1 MDAAEKAAIPGAG
14 GPAGPAGAAGPVT
27 DTAAAVTDTAAARR
41 AEPAAAGAP
50 GDGARRWDHAVVTGG
65 AGFVGSHLCTAL
77 LAEGTAVTCVDDFST
92 GTPGNIA
99 HLRDHPGFTLLRADV
114 GEPFA
119 GHVPA
124 PVDLVLHFASPASP
138 ADYLRLPLHT
148 LDTGSLGTRNALAL
162 ARERGARFVL
172 ASTSEVY
179 GDPLQ
184 HPQSER
190 YWGNVNPVG
199 PRSVY
204 DEAKRFGEALTTA
217 EAAAR
222 GTDAGIVR
230 LFNTYGPRMRGHDG
244 RAVPTFIR
252 QALAGEP
259 LTVTG
264 DGRQTRSLAYVDDT
278 VRGVLALAASD
289 LLGPVNLGNPD
300 EITMLDLA
308 HKVIDL
314 TGSPST
320 VRFVERPT
328 DDPAVRCPDITLA
341 RGKLQWAPLV
351 DAGEGLARTIAWYR
365 EHSGAAAA

>member
-1 MDAAEKAAIPGAG
+1 MRGTRDR
-14 GPAGPAGAAGPVT
+14 
-27 DTAAAVTDTAAARR
+27 AAAVQPSRPD
-41 AEPAAAGAP
+41 AP
-50 GDGARRWDHAVVTGG
+50 RYRHAVVTGG
-65 AGFVGSHLCTAL
+65 AGFVGSHLCAEL
-77 LAEGTAVTCVDDFST
+77 LDRGTEVTCVDDLCTAHPDHVRVLT
-92 GTPGNIA
+92 GRPGC
-99 HLRDHPGFTLLRADV
+99 TLLRADV
-114 GEPFA
+114 TEPFSVA
-119 GHVPA
+119 Q

-148 LDTGSLGTRNALAL
+148 LETGSLGTRNALAL
-162 ARERGARFVL
+162 AREHGARFIL

-179 GDPLQ
+179 GDPLE

-204 DEAKRFGEALTTA
+204 DEAKRFAEALTVA
-217 EAAAR
+217 EAEVH

-264 DGRQTRSLAYVDDT
+264 DGRQTRSLTYVADT
-278 VRGVLALAASD
+278 VAGVLAMAGSD
-289 LLGPVNLGNPD
+289 LRGPVNIGNPD

-308 HKVIDL
+308 RLVIRL
-314 TGSPST
+314 AGSSSG
-320 VRFVERPT
+320 VRLIDRPT
-328 DDPAVRCPDITLA
+328 DDPMVRCPDITLA
-341 RGKLQWAPLV
+341 RGKLQWEPRVTAP
-351 DAGEGLARTIAWYR
+351 DGLARTIAWFRAR
-365 EHSGAAAA
+365 ERGD